1 MSVAHAQDSSDDAS
15 LSAMRNAVSY
25 DQSEDSLKA
34 SFSALKFIEG
44 TLVAYGDRS
53 AKVINKKRSELDRA
67 HPLFV
72 ADDFEANDILL
83 LQTKLSESDL
93 QTFYVLF
100 SEGPSADP
108 EFIFIKNSAPN
119 KIWASLSG
127 TALSIPGNG
136 SVYVS
141 NRFNNTFTKRTKYA
155 LTAKGF
161 TEVKQPYFY
170 VGLKTRTLSPL
181 TLYASP
187 ASTEVV
193 AQLPKGSEIEVLLTD
208 NKPDKHRTCFLIKT
222 PFGLLGWAWIPESQY
237 ASSVVEGISFW
248 GD

>member
-1 MSVAHAQDSSDDAS
+1 MPETR
-15 LSAMRNAVSY
+15 SAISY
-25 DQSEDSLKA
+25 DQSEDSLRA

-53 AKVINKKRSELDRA
+53 AKVINRKRSQLDHA

-72 ADDFEANDILL
+72 ADDFEADDILL
-83 LQTKLSESDL
+83 LQTKLSETDT

-108 EFIFIKNSAPN
+108 EFYFIKTSTPD
-119 KIWASLSG
+119 KIWASLPG
-127 TALSIPGNG
+127 TAISIPGNG

-141 NRFNNTFTKRTKYA
+141 NRFNNTFTKRSKYT
-155 LTAKGF
+155 LTAKGL

-170 VGLKTRTLSPL
+170 VGLKTHTLSPL
-181 TLYASP
+181 TLYTSP
-187 ASTEVV
+187 ASTDVI
-193 AQLPKGSEIEVLLTD
+193 AQLPKGSEVEVLLTD
-208 NKPDKHRTCFLIKT
+208 DRRDDKQHRTCFLIKT

-237 ASSVVEGISFW
+237 ASSVIEGLGLW